1 MKLIQNQKLTST
13 KPEVWDMI
21 NEIQEKED
29 RNLRID
35 EIQDVLYEQWSLEG
49 TGQPVFETS
58 DAGDKIIYS
67 FENGG
72 QISLYLTGET
82 RQGSCYKDEKAF
94 QTGEGVCYIGE
105 YEYEDYVDIL
115 NMFLDDLIHCSG
127 EPVDC
132 KDLQETLDQSV
143 WSRESMLELCNN
155 QEEIAGDVLNTVDWQ
170 SPSTYF
176 DEMEREEEI
185 SLYTIKEPFEQ
196 DICLFT
202 EGMPLD
208 EFVSEKTDMDF
219 NKMSAMLKD
228 RAVFDLWME
237 QRKELI
243 PSVGNDNSLFPNGV
257 VVVHSASASNFLE
270 QKKRL
275 DVFHTSDGVY
285 MGYQHRYDNHGHYDN
300 RDGSLRKISDS
311 DCVFHLLCGE
321 GSIYPKL
328 DTCLITNT
336 SKKDFENY
344 EHLMVH
350 PEDFGFTDL
359 VCDKEQTFN
368 HVPYSKDWSLT
379 TKYSEA
385 YQKLIQNEPERFGLT
400 RKPEQRRIGWK
411 HIETGG
417 NSAGYY
423 AESWLPESAPARNGY
438 SLVATDDYCSTFDIY
453 NDYDC
458 NELIASYSLEELFKL
473 GRNLIDEYVELT
485 ETLIKGKCLNFQ
497 DYLSKNQEF
506 YGLTQEEVDHPE
518 ELPFGNLPE
527 LVDWKLEQIK
537 EKEFDLEK

>member
-1 MKLIQNQKLTST
+1 MKQIQDQKIMPIKQEILQ
-13 KPEVWDMI
+13 MI
-21 NEIQEKED
+21 KDIQEKED

-35 EIQDVLYEQWSLEG
+35 EIQDVLYEQWSLKG
-49 TGQPVFETS
+49 TGQPVYEKS
-58 DAGDKIIYS
+58 DVGDKIIYS

-127 EPVDC
+127 EPEDC
-132 KDLQETLDQSV
+132 KNLQENLDQSV
-143 WSRESMLELCNN
+143 WNRESMLELCSE
-155 QEEIAGDVLNTVDWQ
+155 QEEIAQDVLNTVDWQ

-208 EFVSEKTDMDF
+208 EFVSEKTGMDF

-228 RAVFDLWME
+228 RTVFDLWME
-237 QRKELI
+237 QRKELL
-243 PSVGNDNSLFPNGV
+243 PSVGKDNSLFPNGV
-257 VVVHSASASNFLE
+257 AVVHSASAANFLE

-285 MGYQHRYDNHGHYDN
+285 MGYQYRYDSHGHYDN

-336 SKKDFENY
+336 SKKDFETY

-368 HVPYSKDWSLT
+368 RVPYSQDWSVT

-385 YQKLIQNEPERFGLT
+385 YQELIKNEPERFGLT
-400 RKPEQRRIGWK
+400 RKTEQRRIGWK
-411 HIETGG
+411 HIETWGD
-417 NSAGYY
+417 SAGYY
-423 AESWLPESAPARNGY
+423 AESWLPESIRSDGGY
-438 SLVATDDYCSTFDIY
+438 SLVVTDDYCSTLNIF

-458 NELIASYSLEELFKL
+458 NELIASYSLEELFKFDK
-473 GRNLIDEYVELT
+473 NLIDEYVELT
-485 ETLIKGKCLNFQ
+485 ETLIEGKYLNFQ

>member
-1 MKLIQNQKLTST
+1 MQLISNQLNVSLKSEVLEIMK
-13 KPEVWDMI
+13 EAE
-21 NEIQEKED
+21 NEQ
-29 RNLRID
+29 RNLRMD
-35 EIQDVLYEQWSLEG
+35 EIQDVLYEQWNLEG
-49 TGQPVFETS
+49 TGQPVYEKS
-58 DAGDKIIYS
+58 DVGDKIIYS

-82 RQGSCYKDEKAF
+82 RQGSCYKDEKVF

-127 EPVDC
+127 KSEDC
-132 KDLQETLDQSV
+132 KNLQESLDQSV
-143 WSRESMLELCNN
+143 WNRESMLELCNE
-155 QEEIAGDVLNTVDWQ
+155 QEEIAQDVLNTVDWQ
-170 SPSTYF
+170 SPATYF

-208 EFVSEKTDMDF
+208 EFVSEKTGMDF

-237 QRKELI
+237 QRKEFLPNI
-243 PSVGNDNSLFPNGV
+243 GKNNDLFPSGV

-275 DVFHTSDGVY
+275 DVFHTNDGVY
-285 MGYQHRYDNHGHYDN
+285 MGYQNQYDNHGHYDN

-311 DCVFHLLCGE
+311 EHVFHLLCGE

-328 DTCLITNT
+328 DTWLITDT
-336 SKKDFENY
+336 SKNDFETY
-344 EHLMVH
+344 EHLMIH

-368 HVPYSKDWSLT
+368 RVPYSKDWSVT
-379 TKYSEA
+379 TKYSSLYKTVA
-385 YQKLIQNEPERFGLT
+385 KNEPERLGLK
-400 RKPEQRRIGWK
+400 REPEKIRIGMK
-411 HIETGG
+411 QIEIGG
-417 NSAGYY
+417 NPLGYY
-423 AESWLPESAPARNGY
+423 AESWLSEPVVSGGNFT
-438 SLVATDDYCSTFDIY
+438 LVSTDDMCSTLDIY
-453 NDYDC
+453 NDFDC
-458 NELIASYSLEELFKL
+458 NELVASYSLNDIFKSDL
-473 GRNLIDEYVELT
+473 KLLDEYVELT
-485 ETLIKGKCLNFQ
+485 ETLIDRGRMSFE
-497 DYLSKNQEF
+497 DYLEANNDF
-506 YGLTQEEVDHPE
+506 YDLSQMEIDGLEV
-518 ELPFGNLPE
+518 LPFGNLPE

-537 EKEFDLEK
+537 KEHER